1 MMCIRRIAAE
11 VKKSRQVLALPDG
24 NRIHPQL
31 THRVFI
37 REEMPLYTNTQLG
50 SRNCQYA
57 WTLDPALASRF
68 PNM

>member
-24 NRIHPQL
+24 NRIHTQL

-37 REEMPLYTNTQLG
+37 REEMPLYTNTPTGVQELSICMDVG
-50 SRNCQYA
+50 SSTSKQI
-57 WTLDPALASRF
+57 P
-68 PNM
+68 